1 MIWYDNHMIWFD
13 ILVACNDSIYQYDMI
28 AVMIAYQ
35 YDITNQQ
42 VMISI
47 IVWYDISMIYFWYD
61 NIIIW

>member
-1 MIWYDNHMIWFD
+1 MTSVWFD

-28 AVMIAYQ
+28 LVMIAYQ
-35 YDITNQQ
+35 CDITNQQ

-47 IVWYDISMIYFWYD
+47 IIWYDISMIYFWYD